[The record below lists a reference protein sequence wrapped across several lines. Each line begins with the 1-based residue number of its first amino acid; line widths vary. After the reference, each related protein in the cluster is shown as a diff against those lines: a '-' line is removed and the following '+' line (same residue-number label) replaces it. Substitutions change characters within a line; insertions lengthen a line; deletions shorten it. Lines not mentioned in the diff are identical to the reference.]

1 MEHRPFQLARIFGIP
16 VVIDYRWPLV
26 VLLHIWLVSQFWMV
40 GKVYPPL
47 PMWQNLL
54 TGAIITA
61 VFFASVLGHEL
72 AHALVARWEGIHI
85 LDIQLHIF
93 GGWAR
98 LVSEPR
104 TPMAEFRVAIAGPS
118 ASFLLAV
125 LFLAGL
131 LLVQQADS
139 SLPGAHAT
147 AAAFLYLAMAN
158 LMLAMFNLLPG
169 LPLDG
174 GRALRAWL
182 WHRRGDILSATRTT
196 ARLGVVIAYMLISY
210 GLFVLGYGIVL
221 GRFWQHFVAAIW
233 MLIIGLF
240 LKNAA
245 EADYRSREAR
255 QTARPETPT
264 EDHPWKISGTV
275 GEVMQTP
282 PVCVAPELQISEF
295 IDHILTSNRQT
306 SFVVAREGRLHG
318 VLSLARLHELPEDR
332 WAVTTVREMME
343 PIHDELF
350 IHARA
355 SIQHARR
362 KIQAA
367 PFRFLAVIDQNGLL
381 IGCLTEADVN
391 REQITGL

>member
-1 MEHRPFQLARIFGIP
+1 MKYRQFQLARIFGIP
-16 VVIDYRWPLV
+16 LIIDYRWPLV

-40 GKVYPPL
+40 GKVRPPL

-54 TGAIITA
+54 AGTLITA
-61 VFFASVLGHEL
+61 LFFASVLIHEL
-72 AHALVARWEGIHI
+72 GHALVARWEGIQI

-98 LVSEPR
+98 LLNEPR
-104 TPMAEFRVAIAGPS
+104 TAMAEFRVAIAGPS

-131 LLVQQADS
+131 LLVQQAS
-139 SLPGAHAT
+139 PSMPGAHA
-147 AAAFLYLAMAN
+147 AAASLLYLAMAN

-210 GLFVLGYGIVL
+210 GLFVFGYGVVQ
-221 GRFWQHFVAAIW
+221 GRFWQNFVVALW

-245 EADYRSREAR
+245 EADYRSRETQQAA
-255 QTARPETPT
+255 QSAALP

-295 IDHILTSNRQT
+295 IDHILTNNRQT
-306 SFVVAREGRLHG
+306 SFAVAREGRLHG
-318 VLSLARLHELPEDR
+318 VLSLTRLRELPEER
-332 WAVTTVREMME
+332 WAATTVCEMME
-343 PIHDELF
+343 PIRDELF
-350 IHARA
+350 IHVRA
-355 SIQHARR
+355 SIHHARH
-362 KIQAA
+362 KIQVNS
-367 PFRFLAVIDQNGLL
+367 FGFLAVIDQNGLL
-381 IGCLTEADVN
+381 IGHLTEADVN
-391 REQITGL
+391 RAA